1 MNDDFPT
8 LDNLRVKH
16 CFICLEE
23 ERAPDGPVQSN
34 SLRDITSAW
43 AHPCP
48 NCALV
53 AHDRCLLRWV
63 SSLPLRQSKHK
74 DRGTIFV
81 LDTFRCPH
89 CKRPYE
95 LANPI
100 TSWGHRIAMISDAI
114 YVLLAELVDIGCT
127 ALGLATLQIIP
138 VSLTLQSR
146 LTVLAGMFVYEV
158 AFLEFYLG
166 TSMFNLFVTNKVK
179 DLVRSFFIVV
189 PTIPFRLLL
198 PGTLPRFIIPLYT
211 SFPLIFH
218 GMTELG
224 VLGLP
229 DTSSDVSTTTRPM
242 LSTWPPSPVLL
253 GLVIVPLLRPV
264 YNRIFSHFRT
274 WVLGSPPPHR
284 QKRYLAERVQR
295 LFFRTRPPPPPAAA
309 DADLDP
315 PPLAIADQII
325 QKDQSSLTHDVL
337 HALAFLAFPRLF
349 GNLLHGLSGH
359 SSYLRRFLGL
369 RPAVALAAGVHSYH
383 PSWGAMSPQGRA
395 VAACRT
401 VGGLLLGGSWVWADV
416 DPVWWRNSLGFG
428 IFILAK
434 DCLELYRLW
443 LQQKEVRSRT
453 IKSRDFAGVDIAELD
468 LVAPER
474 FS

>member
-1 MNDDFPT
+1 
-8 LDNLRVKH
+8 
-16 CFICLEE
+16 
-23 ERAPDGPVQSN
+23 
-34 SLRDITSAW
+34 
-43 AHPCP
+43 
-48 NCALV
+48 
-53 AHDRCLLRWV
+53 
-63 SSLPLRQSKHK
+63 
-74 DRGTIFV
+74 
-81 LDTFRCPH
+81 
-89 CKRPYE
+89 
-95 LANPI
+95 
-100 TSWGHRIAMISDAI
+100 
-114 YVLLAELVDIGCT
+114 
-127 ALGLATLQIIP
+127 
-138 VSLTLQSR
+138 
-146 LTVLAGMFVYEV
+146 
-158 AFLEFYLG
+158 
-166 TSMFNLFVTNKVK
+166 MFNLFVTNRVK

-229 DTSSDVSTTTRPM
+229 DTPSDVSTTTRPM
-242 LSTWPPSPVLL
+242 LSTWPPSPALL

-295 LFFRTRPPPPPAAA
+295 LFFRTRPPPLPAAA

-337 HALAFLAFPRLF
+337 HALASLAFPRLF

-383 PSWGAMSPQGRA
+383 PSWGAMPLQGRA

-416 DPVWWRNSLGFG
+416 DPVWS
-428 IFILAK
+428 
-434 DCLELYRLW
+434 
-443 LQQKEVRSRT
+443 VH
-453 IKSRDFAGVDIAELD
+453 
-468 LVAPER
+468 
-474 FS
+474 

>member
-1 MNDDFPT
+1 
-8 LDNLRVKH
+8 
-16 CFICLEE
+16 
-23 ERAPDGPVQSN
+23 
-34 SLRDITSAW
+34 
-43 AHPCP
+43 
-48 NCALV
+48 
-53 AHDRCLLRWV
+53 
-63 SSLPLRQSKHK
+63 
-74 DRGTIFV
+74 
-81 LDTFRCPH
+81 
-89 CKRPYE
+89 
-95 LANPI
+95 
-100 TSWGHRIAMISDAI
+100 
-114 YVLLAELVDIGCT
+114 
-127 ALGLATLQIIP
+127 
-138 VSLTLQSR
+138 
-146 LTVLAGMFVYEV
+146 
-158 AFLEFYLG
+158 
-166 TSMFNLFVTNKVK
+166 
-179 DLVRSFFIVV
+179 
-189 PTIPFRLLL
+189 
-198 PGTLPRFIIPLYT
+198 
-211 SFPLIFH
+211 
-218 GMTELG
+218 MTELG

-229 DTSSDVSTTTRPM
+229 DTPSEVSTTTRPM
-242 LSTWPPSPVLL
+242 LSTWPPSPALL

-337 HALAFLAFPRLF
+337 HALASLAFPRLF

-383 PSWGAMSPQGRA
+383 PSWGAMPLQGRA
-395 VAACRT
+395 VAVCRT